1 MVVIPK
7 IINIPPHNERW
18 YKNCEKLKKLIM
30 AEIIIN

>member
-7 IINIPPHNERW
+7 IINIPPHDERW
-18 YKNCEKLKKLIM
+18 YNCEKLKKLIA